1 MIGRNR
7 FHWLVEVEPFPTKS
21 RPVQNLLSMNPH
33 PSSPATSDPD
43 RVIPREGWHVI
54 HLFFHVEQAQWSL
67 FSDEE
72 KLEAKTNLAELVQ
85 EIRSTDSA
93 QLLTFS
99 MVTPKAD
106 IGFMLLTDDLHK
118 ANRFEKQLCRALG
131 PDVLTPVYSYLSMT
145 ELSEYTTTEEQYAA
159 ELTRDEGIAAGTPEM
174 ETKLEEFR
182 KRIAKYNSDRL
193 YPNMPDWPVFCFYP
207 MSKRRNE
214 NQNWYHLD
222 HESRRKLMAGHA
234 RVGRT
239 FAGRVRQL
247 ITGSTGLEEWEWGVT
262 LFSHNTQDIKEI
274 VYEMRFDEVSAI
286 YAEFGDFYIGLQLPL
301 DELFRRAGL

>member
-1 MIGRNR
+1 
-7 FHWLVEVEPFPTKS
+7 
-21 RPVQNLLSMNPH
+21 MNPH
-33 PSSPATSDPD
+33 ANSTAPQDPE

-54 HLFFHVEQAQWSL
+54 HLFLRVEQAQWSL

-72 KLEAKTNLAELVQ
+72 RLSAKTDLAELVQ
-85 EIRSTDSA
+85 EIRSTDST

-159 ELTRDEGIAAGTPEM
+159 DLKRDEGIAAGTPEM
-174 ETKLEEFR
+174 ESKLEEFR
-182 KRIAKYNSDRL
+182 KRMKKYNSDRL

-207 MSKRRNE
+207 MSKRRSASH
-214 NQNWYHLD
+214 NWFHLD
-222 HESRRKLMAGHA
+222 FETRRQLMGGHA
-234 RVGRT
+234 RVGRGY
-239 FAGRVRQL
+239 AGRVRQL
-247 ITGSTGLEEWEWGVT
+247 ITGSAGLDEWEWGVT

-274 VYEMRFDEVSAI
+274 VYEMRFDEVSAL